1 MTCVDTLAGG
11 CAGGVVDALVRCDC
25 QVGAYLWGM
34 PTHPSKLPHVG
45 TTIFTVMSKLA
56 MEHGALN
63 LGQGFPGFPM
73 DQRLSDLVH
82 THMIAGRNQY
92 APMPGVPELRAVL
105 SKKIEAAYGH
115 AHDPE
120 SEITI
125 TAGGTQAIFTV
136 ITALVHAGDEVLS
149 FAPAYDC
156 YAPAVELQGATMKWV
171 NLSYPDYRIDWQA
184 VRAQITS
191 HTRMIIINTPHNPTG
206 MCMTADDMLE
216 LQAIAEANDLL
227 VLSDEVYEHIVFDGG
242 RHESVTRYPQ
252 LAKRSLVVY
261 SFGKTFHNTG
271 WKMGYV
277 CAPAALTAEVRKV
290 HQYNVFS
297 VNTPV
302 QYALAEYM
310 SDAGTY
316 TGISEMYEAKRD
328 LFVQALHGSRFG
340 LKPAAGTYF
349 QLLNYSA
356 ISDEND
362 VDFAKRLT
370 CEHKIT
376 GIPCSVFFPNLQDD
390 KVLRFCFAKQDDELQ
405 RAAEILQAI

>member
-1 MTCVDTLAGG
+1 
-11 CAGGVVDALVRCDC
+11 
-25 QVGAYLWGM
+25 M
-34 PTHPSKLPHVG
+34 PSRPSKLPHVS

-56 MEHGALN
+56 AEHGALN

-73 DQRLSDLVH
+73 DERLSDLVH
-82 THMIAGRNQY
+82 AQMRAGRNQY
-92 APMPGVPELRAVL
+92 APMPGVPELRAL
-105 SKKIEAAYGH
+105 LAKKMQAAYSY
-115 AHDPE
+115 AYDPE

-125 TAGGTQAIFTV
+125 TAGGTQAIFTI

-171 NLSYPDYRIDWQA
+171 NMRYPDYRIDWQQ
-184 VRAQITS
+184 VRAQITPR
-191 HTRMIIINTPHNPTG
+191 TRMIIINTPHNPTG
-206 MCMTADDMLE
+206 MCMTAQDMSE
-216 LQAIAEANDLL
+216 LQSIAEENDLL

-242 RHESVTRYPQ
+242 RHESVARYPE

-277 CAPAALTAEVRKV
+277 CAPAELMVEVRKV

-310 SDAGTY
+310 GDVSTY
-316 TGISEMYEAKRD
+316 SGISEMYEAKRD
-328 LFVQALHGSRFG
+328 VFNRALQGSRFR
-340 LKPAAGTYF
+340 LKPAVGAYF
-349 QLLNYSA
+349 QLLDYSA
-356 ISDEND
+356 ITDEGD
-362 VDFAKRLT
+362 VEFAKRLT
-370 CEHKIT
+370 REHKIT
-376 GIPCSVFFPNLQDD
+376 GIPCSVFFPDLQDD
-390 KVLRFCFAKQDDELQ
+390 KVLRFCFAKNDDELL
-405 RAAEILQAI
+405 RAAEILQSI